1 MDELRV
7 NLVEEDTLSFNLTT
21 EDELQVGMSND
32 EDSLLM
38 QLLNDSYGVSRY
50 ASLPDKPSING
61 VTLENDKTF
70 EELGR
75 EDIRNAR
82 IKEIIDTEYENIFGG
97 N

>member
-7 NLVEEDTLSFNLTT
+7 NLVQEDTLNINLTT
-21 EDELQVGMSND
+21 EDELQVNLGND

-50 ASLPDKPSING
+50 AELPDKTSING
-61 VTLENDKTF
+61 VVLENDKTF

-75 EDIRNAR
+75 EDIRNSR

>member
-1 MDELRV
+1 MDNLRV
-7 NLVEEDTLSFNLTT
+7 NLLQEDTLRVSLSE
-21 EDELQVGMSND
+21 EDELTLNMENE

-50 ASLPDKPSING
+50 ASLPDKPRING